1 MVIIFIKKLPLVAVF
16 CILKDSRLL
25 SARSVATPH
34 RCFAIMTTLFVDS
47 HSESSFH
54 FSIISPSPLPF
65 SNSSS
70 PPSSLFVSVQYLS
83 VDNLYRE
90 QTNNLWRYEDSHKV

>member
-1 MVIIFIKKLPLVAVF
+1 MVIIFNNYRNFEKKLPLVAVF

-25 SARSVATPH
+25 SARYVATPH
-34 RCFAIMTTLFVDS
+34 RCFAIITTFYVDS
-47 HSESSFH
+47 H
-54 FSIISPSPLPF
+54 FSIISPSPPP
-65 SNSSS
+65 SSTSSS
-70 PPSSLFVSVQYLS
+70 PSSLFVSVQYLS